1 MTLWTCLWEVWW
13 QLERCLSVA
22 DVDIGFLGRGWAF
35 PIVVG
40 RDGQMAYVEREKAI
54 EQAIRIVLGTSPGEH
69 VMRPEFGCG
78 IWDLVMEANNA
89 QLHGRVQVQVR
100 DGLVRWE
107 PRIDV
112 LDVRVES
119 PPEQKNVLLIR
130 IDYRVRSNNAFYN
143 LVYPFFLQEGVN
155 R

>member
-1 MTLWTCLWEVWW
+1 MASE
-13 QLERCLSVA
+13 SVA
-22 DVDIGFLGRGWAF
+22 FLGRGWRF
-35 PIVVG
+35 PVGIG
-40 RDGQMAYVEREKAI
+40 RDGRIPFVAGEDAI
-54 EQAIRIVLGTSPGEH
+54 EEAIEIILGTSPGER

-78 IWDLVMEANNA
+78 IWELVMEPNTA
-89 QLHGRVQVQVR
+89 QLHGRVQARVR
-100 DGLVRWE
+100 EALIRWE

-130 IDYRVRSNNAFYN
+130 LDYRVRSNNAFFN
-143 LVYPFFLQEGVN
+143 LVYPFFLQEGVQ

>member
-1 MTLWTCLWEVWW
+1 MA
-13 QLERCLSVA
+13 SG
-22 DVDIGFLGRGWAF
+22 DVGFLGRGWAF
-35 PIVVG
+35 PVVADRSG
-40 RDGQMAYVEREKAI
+40 GIRYVDGEDAIAQAVEI
-54 EQAIRIVLGTSPGEH
+54 ILGTSAGER

-78 IWDLVMEANNA
+78 IWELVMEPNTA
-89 QLHGRVQVQVR
+89 QLHGRVQVRVR
-100 DGLVRWE
+100 DALVRWE

-130 IDYRVRSNNAFYN
+130 IDYRIRANNAFYN
-143 LVYPFFLQEGVN
+143 LVYPFFLQEGAQ

>member
-1 MTLWTCLWEVWW
+1 
-13 QLERCLSVA
+13 VA
-22 DVDIGFLGRGWAF
+22 DEDPGFLGRGWKFPVVPGRTAGIAF
-35 PIVVG
+35 VAG
-40 RDGQMAYVEREKAI
+40 EDAVEEAI
-54 EQAIRIVLGTSPGEH
+54 EIVLGTSPGER

-78 IWDLVMEANNA
+78 IWELVMEANTA

-100 DGLVRWE
+100 DALVRWE

-119 PPEQKNVLLIR
+119 PPEQKNLLLIR
-130 IDYRVRSNNAFYN
+130 IDYRVRSNNAFFN
-143 LVYPFFLQEGVN
+143 LVYPFFLQEGVQ